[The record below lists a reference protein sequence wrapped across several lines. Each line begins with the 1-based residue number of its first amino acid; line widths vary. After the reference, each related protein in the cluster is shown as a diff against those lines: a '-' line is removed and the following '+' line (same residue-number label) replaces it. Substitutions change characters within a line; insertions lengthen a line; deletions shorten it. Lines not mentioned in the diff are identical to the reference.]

1 VSPDSSF
8 PTRFSGH
15 AYPQAIPVPDEIRPG
30 RRAPWSELSL
40 DARSTLTLTLV
51 EERLRARERHFSTSP
66 LPSEVGELRVVADD
80 VDQVIT
86 RASAVLVALFERDGE
101 TRVILTRR
109 SAQLRSHRGEVSFPG
124 GRSDRDEDPVTTA
137 LREAEEEV
145 ALHAN
150 QLMVVGWLSPL
161 VTLASGSAIWPIVA
175 TLDDEPVLVANPDE
189 VEHVFS
195 VSLAELASEGT
206 YLEERWRRATTR
218 PGADD
223 EGFFPISFFKVAHDV
238 IWGATAR
245 ILIELLCVAL
255 DVPWPDEHRFDP
267 SPPE

>member
-1 VSPDSSF
+1 VSPESSF

-15 AYPQAIPVPDEIRPG
+15 AYPQAIPEPDEIRPG
-30 RRAPWSELSL
+30 RLAPWSDL
-40 DARSTLTLTLV
+40 AREARTALTLALV
-51 EERLRARERHFSTSP
+51 EERLRTRRRHFSTSP
-66 LPSEVGELRVVADD
+66 LPSDVGELRVVADD
-80 VDQVIT
+80 VERVIT

-101 TRVILTRR
+101 THVILTRR

-150 QLMVVGWLSPL
+150 QMVVVGWLSPL
-161 VTLASGSAIWPIVA
+161 VTLASGSAIWPIVS
-175 TLDDEPVLVANPDE
+175 TLGEEPVLVANPDE
-189 VEHVFS
+189 VERVFS

-206 YLEERWRRATTR
+206 FLEERWRRATTR

-223 EGFFPISFFKVAHDV
+223 EGFFPISFFKVTHDV

-245 ILIELLCVAL
+245 ILTELLCVAL

-267 SPPE
+267 GPPE

>member
-1 VSPDSSF
+1 MSPDSSF

-15 AYPQAIPVPDEIRPG
+15 TYPQAIPVPDEIRPG

-40 DARSTLTLTLV
+40 DARSALTLTLV
-51 EERLRARERHFSTSP
+51 EERLRARERHFSTAP
-66 LPSEVGELRVVADD
+66 LPREVGELRVVADD
-80 VDQVIT
+80 VDQVVT

-189 VEHVFS
+189 VERVFS

-206 YLEERWRRATTR
+206 YLEERWRRATSR
-218 PGADD
+218 PGADE